1 MPLEWRKG
9 GKMKKAILI
18 LTCIFVAYSFVY
30 AQDPKP
36 GENEMT
42 AQNATL
48 TREQIK
54 EQMQNIVAGFT
65 KVPRSPILR
74 RPDEYG
80 MDYEDVFFPA
90 MDGTVLE
97 GWYIPAK
104 EKSDKII
111 ICNHFSPGNR
121 YGYAGHIDPW
131 KTSGGFEVNFLPKYK
146 ALHEAG
152 YNILAYD
159 LRNHGFSAPGAAG
172 GYNPHFFEYRDV
184 IGSLRYV
191 RSRED
196 TKDMKISLQSICLG
210 GNSTLVG
217 MEKHPEEFE
226 GIYSMILI
234 QPLSGDALVRK
245 LCENL
250 GFGKEGFEVFEETY
264 REIAGFRISDSRP
277 IENAKHVKIPTFVIQ
292 VKDDVMTYPEDV
304 QAIFDSIPVADKEL
318 FWIEGTP
325 WRFHG
330 YTYFSEHPEQM
341 VEWYDV
347 HMK

>member
-1 MPLEWRKG
+1 
-9 GKMKKAILI
+9 MKKKFLSMFMICMVGVSLFA
-18 LTCIFVAYSFVY
+18 VA
-30 AQDPKP
+30 Q
-36 GENEMT
+36 ENNNTTKEKKM
-42 AQNATL
+42 
-48 TREQIK
+48 TREEVK
-54 EQMQNIVAGFT
+54 AQMLNIVAGFT

-80 MDYEDVFFPA
+80 MEYEDVFFPS

-97 GWYIPAK
+97 GWFIPAK

-121 YGYAGHIDPW
+121 YGYAGHLDAW
-131 KTSGGFEVNFLPKYK
+131 NTSGGFEVNFLPKYK
-146 ALHEAG
+146 ALHDVG
-152 YNILAYD
+152 YNVLAYD

-184 IGSLRYV
+184 IGSIRYIKN
-191 RSRED
+191 RND

-210 GNSTLVG
+210 ANSTLVA

-226 GIYSMILI
+226 DIQSLILI
-234 QPLSGDALVRK
+234 QPLSGEALVKK

-250 GFGKEGFEVFEETY
+250 GLGELGEEMFEEAY
-264 REIAGFRISDSRP
+264 REISGFSVSDSSP
-277 IENAKHVKIPTFVIQ
+277 IKNAKHVRIPTFVLQ
-292 VKDDVMTYPEDV
+292 VKEDTMTYPSDV
-304 QAIFDSIPVADKEL
+304 QAVYNAIPVKDKKL

-330 YTYFSEHPEQM
+330 YTYFSEHPR
-341 VEWYDV
+341 
-347 HMK
+347 

>member
-1 MPLEWRKG
+1 MIE
-9 GKMKKAILI
+9 
-18 LTCIFVAYSFVY
+18 
-30 AQDPKP
+30 
-36 GENEMT
+36 
-42 AQNATL
+42 QNATL

-54 EQMQNIVAGFT
+54 EQMQNIVLGFT

-97 GWYIPAK
+97 GWHIPAK
-104 EKSDKII
+104 EKSDRIT

-159 LRNHGFSAPGAAG
+159 LRNHGLSTPGAAG

-196 TKDMKISLQSICLG
+196 TKDMKIYLQSICLG
-210 GNSTLVG
+210 GNSTLVA

-234 QPLSGDALVRK
+234 QPLSGYTLVRK

-250 GFGKEGFEVFEETY
+250 GFGKEGIEVFEETY
-264 REIAGFRISDSRP
+264 REIAGFSVSDTRP

-292 VKDDVMTYPEDV
+292 VKEDAMTYPEDV
-304 QAIFDSIPVADKEL
+304 KAIFDSIPVEDKKL

-341 VEWYDV
+341 IEWYDS
-347 HMK
+347 HM

>member
-1 MPLEWRKG
+1 MIKSIRILMIIGIVAVLFASSTAAQEDIH
-9 GKMKKAILI
+9 KKE
-18 LTCIFVAYSFVY
+18 
-30 AQDPKP
+30 
-36 GENEMT
+36 ENIMT
-42 AQNATL
+42 EENQTL
-48 TREQIK
+48 TRAQIK

-74 RPDEYG
+74 RPNEYG
-80 MDYEDVFFPA
+80 MEYEDVFFPSL
-90 MDGTVLE
+90 DGTVLE

-146 ALHEAG
+146 ALYEAG

-172 GYNPHFFEYRDV
+172 GYNPNFFEYRDV

-210 GNSTLVG
+210 GNSTLVA

-234 QPLSGDALVRK
+234 QPLSGEALVKK
-245 LCENL
+245 LCENM
-250 GFGKEGFEVFEETY
+250 GFGELGEEVFEEVY
-264 REIAGFRISDSRP
+264 REVSGFSVKDSSP

-292 VKDDVMTYPEDV
+292 VKDDAMTYPEDV
-304 QAIFDSIPVADKEL
+304 QTIFDCIPVKDKKL

-341 VEWYDV
+341 IEWYNK
-347 HMK
+347 HN